1 MESARTAMAH
11 AAAAADVPTVRPRAA
26 GDGDDGG
33 DGEGEARRLW
43 AELERMPTPQ
53 RARSAIVT
61 LEEGEKEGAG
71 RKAVVDVGRL
81 GPGQRRALLDRL
93 VGSADRDNER
103 FLRELR
109 ERIDRYVYALAR
121 AGIVD
126 HLAVLPFQRGRRESV
141 RCRTCSG
148 AVPWD

>member
-1 MESARTAMAH
+1 MAPAADG
-11 AAAAADVPTVRPRAA
+11 AAATPRA
-26 GDGDDGG
+26 DGG
-33 DGEGEARRLW
+33 DDEGEARRLW

-61 LEEGEKEGAG
+61 LEEDGAVG
-71 RKAVVDVGRL
+71 GGRSRKAVVDVGQL

-109 ERIDRYVYALAR
+109 ERIDRYV
-121 AGIVD
+121 
-126 HLAVLPFQRGRRESV
+126 
-141 RCRTCSG
+141 C
-148 AVPWD
+148 

>member
-1 MESARTAMAH
+1 MAP
-11 AAAAADVPTVRPRAA
+11 D
-26 GDGDDGG
+26 
-33 DGEGEARRLW
+33 EGEARRLW

-61 LEEGEKEGAG
+61 LEEDGADG
-71 RKAVVDVGRL
+71 GGRSRRKAVVDVGQL

-109 ERIDRYVYALAR
+109 EYESIRCCVVQLLGDVLISRTNAR
-121 AGIVD
+121 AMDDGD
-126 HLAVLPFQRGRRESV
+126 GSARDYGRF
-141 RCRTCSG
+141 
-148 AVPWD
+148 D

>member
-1 MESARTAMAH
+1 MAPAADG
-11 AAAAADVPTVRPRAA
+11 AAATPRA
-26 GDGDDGG
+26 DGG
-33 DGEGEARRLW
+33 DDEGEARRLW

-61 LEEGEKEGAG
+61 LEEDGADG
-71 RKAVVDVGRL
+71 GGRSRRKAVVDVGQL

-109 ERIDRYVYALAR
+109 ERIDRYV
-121 AGIVD
+121 
-126 HLAVLPFQRGRRESV
+126 
-141 RCRTCSG
+141 C
-148 AVPWD
+148 